1 MVRHYMQLSLLDNED
16 EEVAGY
22 LSEQIITYIG
32 NKRSLLPFIGKGVE
46 AVRARLGGRKIDSLD
61 LFSGSGVVSRYLK
74 RHSRKLYANDME
86 GYSRVANQCYLTN
99 RSAVDYPALNEALR
113 ALRRKI
119 EEQPMPG
126 FIAEMYSP
134 KDENNITTTDRC
146 FYTRKNAIFLD
157 TAASHLSVE
166 PEPLRSL
173 LLGPL
178 LSRASVHANTSG
190 VFKGFYKNKE
200 GVGQFG
206 GSGKDALTRIT
217 GTIDLDAPLLSR
229 FECESEIHQSDAN
242 VVVHQ
247 LKEVDLAY
255 LDPPYNQHPYGSNYF
270 MLNLLV
276 DYKRPAEVSAVS
288 GIPVDWRRSR
298 YNARPEAEAA
308 LFELVRSLKAKF
320 VLISYNS
327 EGFVSY
333 DSFTST
339 LEKLGKL
346 SVLETTYN
354 TFRGSRNLRDRPIHL
369 KEYLFLLE
377 KK

>member
-1 MVRHYMQLSLLDNED
+1 MQLSLLDNED

-22 LSEQIITYIG
+22 LAEQIITYIG
-32 NKRSLLPFIGKGVE
+32 NKRSLLPFIGKGVD

-99 RSAVDYPALNEALR
+99 RSTVDFSALTEVRQLI
-113 ALRRKI
+113 RRKI
-119 EEQPMPG
+119 EDQPRPG

-134 KDENNITTTDRC
+134 EDENNITSKDRC
-146 FYTRKNAIFLD
+146 FYTRKNAVFLD
-157 TAASHLSVE
+157 TAASLLAAE
-166 PEPLRSL
+166 PEPFRSL

-190 VFKGFYKNKE
+190 VFKGFYKNKD

-217 GTIDLDAPLLSR
+217 GTIDLDTPLLSG

-242 VVVHQ
+242 LLVHQ
-247 LKEVDLAY
+247 LNEVDLAY

-276 DYKRPAEVSAVS
+276 DYKRPAEVSNVS

-308 LFELVRSLKAKF
+308 LFELVRALQAKF

>member
-1 MVRHYMQLSLLDNED
+1 MQLSLLDNED
-16 EEVAGY
+16 EEVPGY
-22 LSEQIITYIG
+22 LAEQIITYIG
-32 NKRSLLPFIGKGVE
+32 NKRSLLPFIGKGVDE
-46 AVRARLGGRKIDSLD
+46 VRARLGGRKIDSLD

-99 RSAVDYPALNEALR
+99 RSAVDFSALTEVRHILR
-113 ALRRKI
+113 HKI
-119 EEQPMPG
+119 KEHPSPG

-134 KDENNITTTDRC
+134 RDENNIITTDRC
-146 FYTRKNAIFLD
+146 FYTRKNAVFLD
-157 TAASHLSVE
+157 TAASLLAVE
-166 PEPLRSL
+166 PEPFRSL

-200 GVGQFG
+200 GIGQFG

-217 GTIDLDAPLLSR
+217 GTIDLDAPLLSG

-242 VVVHQ
+242 LLVHQ

-276 DYKRPAEVSAVS
+276 DYKRPAEVSSVS

-308 LFELVRSLKAKF
+308 LFELVQALQAKF

-333 DSFTST
+333 DSFIST

-346 SVLETTYN
+346 SVLETAYN

>member
-1 MVRHYMQLSLLDNED
+1 MQLSLLENHD
-16 EEVAGY
+16 EEAPGY

-32 NKRSLLPFIGKGVE
+32 NKRALLPFIGKGIDQ
-46 AVRARLGGRKIDSLD
+46 VRARLGGRKIDSLD

-86 GYSRVANQCYLTN
+86 SYSRVANQCYLTN
-99 RSAVDYPALNEALR
+99 HSSVNLHELTELR
-113 ALRRKI
+113 QLLQLKI
-119 EEQPMPG
+119 KKNPTPG
-126 FIAEMYSP
+126 FIAEMYAP
-134 KDENNITTTDRC
+134 KDEKNITPTDRC
-146 FYTRKNAIFLD
+146 FYTPRNAIFLD
-157 TAASHLSVE
+157 TAASLLSSVSE
-166 PEPLRSL
+166 PFRSM

-190 VFKGFYKNKE
+190 VFKGFYKNKD

-206 GSGKDALTRIT
+206 GSGKDALTRIM
-217 GTIDLDAPLLSR
+217 GEIDLDAPLLSR
-229 FECESEIHQSDAN
+229 FECEYEIHQMDAN
-242 VVVHQ
+242 LLVRE
-247 LKEVDLAY
+247 LAEVDLAY

-276 DYKRPAEVSAVS
+276 NYRRPESVSNVS
-288 GIPVDWRRSR
+288 GIPVDWQRSR

-308 LFELVRSLKAKF
+308 LFELVRSIRAKF

-333 DSFTST
+333 DAFMSN
-339 LEKLGKL
+339 LEKLGKI

-377 KK
+377 KN